1 MQYLRKILIF
11 FCNHEYLSISSD
23 AATKSP
29 SEMIKKSIEMDL
41 LQPLLR
47 SEDNID
53 EEVDLAGD
61 LDNLKCNTNE
71 FGALVVST
79 PGESNSSSQTTTNEL
94 EADADSDLDLICRE
108 TVQITPPKPV
118 GNNTTTKNET
128 SNTSSSGANNAI
140 MSKDVKV
147 RDDDILCCGGCGCY
161 GMAGEFFTTEACSN
175 SCQNRIVQK
184 NREKEKKE
192 RELAIQKQ
200 RREQRKREQKEAKEK
215 EEHQKINSSNNI
227 VQSTNAVDAVDDTNH
242 DESDDEV
249 FSRIFYALQIC

>member
-1 MQYLRKILIF
+1 
-11 FCNHEYLSISSD
+11 
-23 AATKSP
+23 
-29 SEMIKKSIEMDL
+29 MDL

-53 EEVDLAGD
+53 EEVDLAD
-61 LDNLKCNTNE
+61 LDLKCNTNE

-79 PGESNSSSQTTTNEL
+79 PGSNSSSQTTTMSQHQYEL
-94 EADADSDLDLICRE
+94 EADDSDLDLICRE
-108 TVQITPPKPV
+108 TVQITPPKPLAV
-118 GNNTTTKNET
+118 STNNET
-128 SNTSSSGANNAI
+128 SNTNTIIGAK
-140 MSKDVKV
+140 SKDLKV

-161 GMAGEFFTTEACSN
+161 GMAGEFFTTEACSS

-215 EEHQKINSSNNI
+215 EEHQKMNI
-227 VQSTNAVDAVDDTNH
+227 VQSTTAAAIAETNH

-249 FSRIFYALQIC
+249 RNCEN

>member
-1 MQYLRKILIF
+1 
-11 FCNHEYLSISSD
+11 
-23 AATKSP
+23 
-29 SEMIKKSIEMDL
+29 MDL

-53 EEVDLAGD
+53 EEVDLAD

-79 PGESNSSSQTTTNEL
+79 PGSNSSSQTTTNEL
-94 EADADSDLDLICRE
+94 EADDSDLDLICRE
-108 TVQITPPKPV
+108 TVQITPPKQPLAV
-118 GNNTTTKNET
+118 VNNTSIKNET
-128 SNTSSSGANNAI
+128 SNSNTTITASIGANNPTPI
-140 MSKDVKV
+140 KSKDLKV

-161 GMAGEFFTTEACSN
+161 GMAGEFFTTEACSS

-215 EEHQKINSSNNI
+215 EEQHQQKMNNI
-227 VQSTNAVDAVDDTNH
+227 VQADIVPSTTADVIAETNH

-249 FSRIFYALQIC
+249 RNCEN